1 MAKLL
6 RVPIRK
12 NIWLWAIAESGKD
25 VAEISSRYPRIEKW
39 INGDEYP
46 TFKQAEEI
54 ADFLQVPF
62 GYMFLE
68 SPPKDVVAAE
78 FRALHNKL
86 PLLSKN
92 LKDTIMEM
100 AMRRNWMSKYRRS
113 LGWEKLETIT
123 EFKERSSG
131 QAASD
136 AYLARKLLGL
146 ADKWHEEPR
155 DLDAIYNLL
164 KKRLETAGI
173 LVMQSGIVGTYTR
186 RRLDINEFRAFVL
199 SDPVAPLIFINRN
212 DTKTG
217 RIFGLVHEYLH
228 VLFEQDDLFMAPD
241 EDVIKED
248 SQISQLTTE
257 FLMPEVEI
265 NELWSSS
272 EEPSVQVEHLSRMFK
287 VDRPTMA
294 ARLRNLGLIDLDPVE
309 LNEDSDTPSELEESN
324 TKPPIPNYYRT
335 YSSRISPAFKKAVI
349 KSAEAGEIEYT
360 YAFKLLGVKGKSY
373 DKVKEDVLAND

>member
-1 MAKLL
+1 
-6 RVPIRK
+6 
-12 NIWLWAIAESGKD
+12 
-25 VAEISSRYPRIEKW
+25 
-39 INGDEYP
+39 
-46 TFKQAEEI
+46 
-54 ADFLQVPF
+54 
-62 GYMFLE
+62 
-68 SPPKDVVAAE
+68 
-78 FRALHNKL
+78 
-86 PLLSKN
+86 
-92 LKDTIMEM
+92 
-100 AMRRNWMSKYRRS
+100 
-113 LGWEKLETIT
+113 
-123 EFKERSSG
+123 
-131 QAASD
+131 
-136 AYLARKLLGL
+136 
-146 ADKWHEEPR
+146 
-155 DLDAIYNLL
+155 
-164 KKRLETAGI
+164 
-173 LVMQSGIVGTYTR
+173 
-186 RRLDINEFRAFVL
+186 
-199 SDPVAPLIFINRN
+199 
-212 DTKTG
+212 
-217 RIFGLVHEYLH
+217 
-228 VLFEQDDLFMAPD
+228 MAPD